1 MPKSKPAAAA
11 HKISQPKKHKLIV
24 EKDVAIPMRDG
35 AILHADIFRPDFGAA
50 GDNKFP
56 ILLITGPY
64 QKDKLWVPP
73 PDLEE
78 KANPYMNWECA
89 NPLWWCPRGYAL
101 VRVDSRG
108 SGKSLGASEPSSYQ
122 EAVDTYDAIE
132 HVARQPWSN
141 GNVGT
146 LGISYHA
153 NFQWRVANL
162 QPPSLKAIMPWEG
175 RADQYRDQAYHGGIF
190 AAGFLVSWWYQQAAH
205 HLLGKPNETNPE
217 AFNNNLLWNYMRND
231 LDSDYWR
238 MKSARWDQIKV
249 PMYSVGNWGGHGL
262 HLRGNT
268 EGYLCAASQHKK
280 LRIHTGSHYHPFH
293 AEEARIEQL
302 RWFDYWLKGI
312 DTGIMDEPPVKLEIR
327 TGGTLKRYPFR
338 FENEWPLARTQWT
351 KFYLQPLTAKPGNG
365 KTVEGKISLVPPAK
379 ASKITY
385 PASPGGRHSHG
396 GRTGVSF
403 ETAPMKAD
411 TEITGPI
418 VLNVWVSSTADD
430 MDIMATLRN
439 IDGRGHDVPELGQ
452 RGEPTECI
460 TKGWLRASHRK
471 LDTAKSLP
479 YRPYHAHNERWLL
492 KKGDIVECQVEIIST
507 SIVIKKGHKLRL
519 DISTRDG
526 HASAH
531 FTHYHADY
539 NAEAFNTIHS
549 SKAKPAYLLLPI
561 IPPKDGAATLSA
573 TRGKKAKPA
582 AKK

>member
-1 MPKSKPAAAA
+1 MSKPVM
-11 HKISQPKKHKLIV
+11 SQAKKYKLIV
-24 EKDVAIPMRDG
+24 EKDVAIPLRDG
-35 AILHADIFRPDFGAA
+35 SIIRGDVFRPDS
-50 GDNKFP
+50 GDEKCP
-56 ILLITGPY
+56 IILITGPY

-108 SGKSLGASEPSSYQ
+108 SGQSLGASEPSSYQ

-132 HVARQPWSN
+132 HFAKQPWSN
-141 GNVGT
+141 GNVGC

-190 AAGFLVSWWYQQAAH
+190 ASGFLVMWWWMQAAH
-205 HLLGKPNETNPE
+205 HLLGKADKTNPE
-217 AFNNNLLWNYMRND
+217 AFNNNLLWTYMRND
-231 LDSDYWR
+231 LDSEWWR
-238 MKSARWDQIKV
+238 LKSARWNEIKV
-249 PMYSVGNWGGHGL
+249 PLYSVGNWGGHGL

-268 EGYLCAASQHKK
+268 EGYMQAASQHKK

-293 AEEARIEQL
+293 AEEARIDQL

-312 DTGIMDEPPVKLEIR
+312 DTGIMNEPPVKLEIR
-327 TGGTLKRYPFR
+327 TGGSKKPYAFRY
-338 FENEWPLARTQWT
+338 ENEWPLARTQWT
-351 KFYLQPLTAKPGNG
+351 KLYLEPTKDKPATGS
-365 KTVEGKISLVPPAK
+365 KPVEGKLAATPPAK

-403 ETAPMKAD
+403 ETPPMKAD

-418 VLNVWVSSTADD
+418 VLNLWVSSTAED
-430 MDIMATLRN
+430 MDILATLRN
-439 IDGRGHDVPELGQ
+439 IDVKGNDIAEVGQ
-452 RGEPTECI
+452 RGEPTECV

-471 LDTAKSLP
+471 LDREKSLP

-492 KKGDIVECQVEIIST
+492 KKGEIVECQVEIIST
-507 SIVIKKGHKLRL
+507 SIVIKKGNRLRL
-519 DISTRDG
+519 DITPKDG

-549 SKAKPAYLLLPI
+549 GKDKPCYLLLPV
-561 IPPKDGAATLSA
+561 IPAKDSAKPASVTKATTAAKKKKA
-573 TRGKKAKPA
+573 KAKPA

>member
-1 MPKSKPAAAA
+1 MSRQKN
-11 HKISQPKKHKLIV
+11 ISQPKKHKLIV
-24 EKDVAIPMRDG
+24 EKDVAIPLRDG
-35 AILHADIFRPDFGAA
+35 SVLCADIFRPDNG
-50 GDNKFP
+50 GEKLP

-108 SGKSLGASEPSSYQ
+108 SGKSLGQSDPSSYQ

-132 HVARQPWSN
+132 YVAKQPWSN
-141 GNVGT
+141 GNVGC

-153 NFQWRVANL
+153 NFQWRVASL

-190 AAGFLVSWWYQQAAH
+190 ASGFLVQWWYLQAAH
-205 HLLGKPNETNPE
+205 HLLGKPNEYNPE
-217 AFNNNLLWNYMRND
+217 AFNNNQLWNYMRND
-231 LDSDYWR
+231 LDSEFWR
-238 MKSARWDQIKV
+238 LKSARWDKITV

-268 EGYLCAASQHKK
+268 EGYLCAASKHKK

-302 RWFDYWLKGI
+302 RWFDYWLKDI

-338 FENEWPLARTQWT
+338 TENEWPLARTQWT
-351 KFYLQPLTAKPGNG
+351 KFYLQPTRDKPATGV
-365 KTVEGKISLVPPAK
+365 KPVEGKITTTPPIK
-379 ASKITY
+379 SSKITY
-385 PASPGGRHSHG
+385 PASPGGRHAHG

-403 ETAPMKAD
+403 ETAPMKAN

-418 VLNVWVSSTADD
+418 VLNIWVSSTSED

-439 IDGRGHDVPELGQ
+439 IDARGRDVPELGQ

-471 LDTAKSLP
+471 LDKEKSLP
-479 YRPYHAHNERWLL
+479 YRPYHAHDERWLL
-492 KKGDIVECQVEIIST
+492 KKGEIVECQVEIIST
-507 SIVIKKGHKLRL
+507 CIVLKKGHKLRL

-539 NAEAFNTIHS
+539 NAEAFNTIHCR
-549 SKAKPAYLLLPI
+549 KDKPAYLLLPI
-561 IPPKDGAATLSA
+561 IPAKEGAKPA
-573 TRGKKAKPA
+573 GKKKAKSTGRKG
-582 AKK
+582 KKRA

>member
-1 MPKSKPAAAA
+1 MPKYAM
-11 HKISQPKKHKLIV
+11 SQPKKHKLIV
-24 EKDVAIPMRDG
+24 DKDVAVPLRDG
-35 AILHADIFRPDFGAA
+35 SIVRADVFRPEFAKGNA
-50 GDNKFP
+50 GEKCP
-56 ILLITGPY
+56 IILITGPY

-78 KANPYMNWECA
+78 KANPYMNWECC

-108 SGKSLGASEPSSYQ
+108 SGKSLGQSEPSSYQ

-132 HVARQPWSN
+132 HFARQPWSN
-141 GNVGT
+141 GNVGC

-190 AAGFLVSWWYQQAAH
+190 AAGFLVSWWWMQAAH
-205 HLLGKPNETNPE
+205 HLLGKPDKYNPE
-217 AFNNNLLWNYMRND
+217 AFNNNQLWNYMRND
-231 LDSDYWR
+231 LDSEWWR
-238 MKSARWDQIKV
+238 LKSARWDKIKV
-249 PMYSVGNWGGHGL
+249 PLYSVGNWGGYGL

-268 EGYLCAASQHKK
+268 EGYMCAASEHKK

-293 AEEARIEQL
+293 AEEARIDQL

-312 DTGIMDEPPVKLEIR
+312 DTGILDEPPVKLEIR
-327 TGGTLKRYPFR
+327 SGGSKKPYAFRY
-338 FENEWPLARTQWT
+338 ENEWPLARTQWT
-351 KFYLQPLTAKPGNG
+351 KFYLEPTKDKPAAGAKP
-365 KTVEGKISLVPPAK
+365 VEGKLSATPPAR

-403 ETAPMKAD
+403 ETAPMKQD

-418 VLNVWVSSTADD
+418 VLMLWVSSTSED
-430 MDIMATLRN
+430 MDIFASLRN
-439 IDGRGHDVPELGQ
+439 IDGRGRDIPEVGQ

-471 LDTAKSLP
+471 LDTEKSLP

-492 KKGDIVECQVEIIST
+492 KKGEIVECQVEIIST
-507 SIVIKKGHKLRL
+507 SIVIKKGNRLRL
-519 DISTRDG
+519 DITPKDG

-539 NAEAFNTIHS
+539 NAQAFNTIHS
-549 SKAKPAYLLLPI
+549 GKDKLNYLLLPI
-561 IPPKDGAATLSA
+561 IPPKAGE
-573 TRGKKAKPA
+573 KAVVT
-582 AKK
+582 AKKKTKPSSKK